1 MEWSGKEYLVCDGR
15 DCSGTSWLWANRLQK
30 KSYCKECGRAWEAT
44 YHSSGVYAT
53 WHEETPKGKGGKK
66 GVGAKPQTPKGFQTN
81 PKKTSAFEPSSTGA
95 AAPVAAKPED
105 GPEAWKQWLRY
116 VVAQQWGQMP
126 QEFQQQLSEVIGDP
140 QETNPE
146 PNPSQQF
153 KVATNE
159 LRRLGTQK
167 TQLQTRIDKAKTS
180 LQDLLVQM
188 KDLQAQLAE
197 AQQKVDQASKVYWEQ
212 VLDMAKPTL
221 EGGAGPTGAD
231 VVTEIMA
238 TLGDKLT
245 PEQKTKLAQLAG
257 VTREEKRR
265 KKEKEEEKDD
275 DMHNSIG
282 GGGLDS
288 PPPQG

>member
-1 MEWSGKEYLVCDGR
+1 MDETVRAIAGCGQIDCKRSPTAKNVAEPGR
-15 DCSGTSWLWANRLQK
+15 QHIIVVESMLLGMK
-30 KSYCKECGRAWEAT
+30 
-44 YHSSGVYAT
+44 
-53 WHEETPKGKGGKK
+53 
-66 GVGAKPQTPKGFQTN
+66 KPQRAKEVRKELGQSRRHPRVFQTN
-81 PKKTSAFEPSSTGA
+81 PKKTSAFVSSSTGA

-116 VVAQQWGQMP
+116 VVVQQWGQMP

-245 PEQKTKLAQLAG
+245 SEQKTKLAQLAG

-265 KKEKEEEKDD
+265 KKEKEEEKDE
-275 DMHNSIG
+275 DMHNSMG

>member
-1 MEWSGKEYLVCDGR
+1 
-15 DCSGTSWLWANRLQK
+15 
-30 KSYCKECGRAWEAT
+30 
-44 YHSSGVYAT
+44 
-53 WHEETPKGKGGKK
+53 
-66 GVGAKPQTPKGFQTN
+66 
-81 PKKTSAFEPSSTGA
+81 
-95 AAPVAAKPED
+95 
-105 GPEAWKQWLRY
+105 
-116 VVAQQWGQMP
+116 
-126 QEFQQQLSEVIGDP
+126 
-140 QETNPE
+140 
-146 PNPSQQF
+146 
-153 KVATNE
+153 
-159 LRRLGTQK
+159 
-167 TQLQTRIDKAKTS
+167 
-180 LQDLLVQM
+180 M

-212 VLDMAKPTL
+212 VLDMANPTL

-265 KKEKEEEKDD
+265 KKEKEEEKDE
-275 DMHNSIG
+275 DMHNSMG